1 MAIRTGNPVFRFLSW
16 VGGALIAG
24 AAIAL
29 AYEAVVAFQAGHWRI
44 IPAGEIWFK
53 LDNASLNLAQAIV
66 QRYLHPFLWD
76 PMIAG
81 FLQWPL
87 WASLGGIGIALTMI
101 FGSRRRR

>member
-1 MAIRTGNPVFRFLSW
+1 MAIRAGNPFFRVLAW
-16 VGGALIAG
+16 VG
-24 AAIAL
+24 AAFVVAAAVAL
-29 AYEAVVAFQAGHWRI
+29 AYEAVVAVQAGQWRI
-44 IPAGEIWFK
+44 VPAGEIWFR
-53 LDNASLNLAQAIV
+53 LDNGSLNLAQAIV

-76 PMIAG
+76 PLISG